1 MNIKAYPFYEPAEVL
16 GEHAIGLQ
24 EFARYCRMSTQW
36 VVEHVHTGVISYD
49 LLVVESTGAVPPEA
63 SPELPPEQWRFSTN
77 TLARARRIADLEH
90 CFDADPQLAALT
102 ADLLEEVHALR
113 RQLRSL
119 KR

>member
-1 MNIKAYPFYEPAEVL
+1 MKLKPQLEWRQQ
-16 GEHAIGLQ
+16 AIDDLV
-24 EFARYCRMSTQW
+24 AI
-36 VVEHVHTGVISYD
+36 VEY
-49 LLVVESTGAVPPEA
+49 
-63 SPELPPEQWRFSTN
+63 
-77 TLARARRIADLEH
+77 IADLEH